1 MSRPAS
7 YQAYNVGQGS
17 VARAQRAASSDPA
30 GCVRAQPEYASKYD
44 CEHNKPSD
52 KLCVPHYINGAAF
65 SRFAPYSRD
74 SVACRGPSAPQL
86 APRELDD
93 SALIEASGWEHLDD
107 LSLKLSMGSI
117 ASFSYRADEKAHTV
131 HFQQSDLV
139 EALDMPLLYVY
150 SKPHGAG
157 VMRLELNMSNGRA
170 TLSWPIGNGFAVVK
184 YAII

>member
-52 KLCVPHYINGAAF
+52 KLCVPHYLNGVG
-65 SRFAPYSRD
+65 RFAPYSRD
-74 SVACRGPSAPQL
+74 SLACRGPSAPQL

-93 SALIEASGWEHLDD
+93 SALIEASGWEHLDN
-107 LSLKLSMGSI
+107 LSLKLGMGSI
-117 ASFSYRADEKAHTV
+117 ATFSYRAEGQVHTV
-131 HFQQSDLV
+131 HFHQSDLV
-139 EALDMPLLYVY
+139 EALDMPLMYVY
-150 SKPHGAG
+150 SKPHDAG

-170 TLSWPIGNGFAVVK
+170 MISFPMGRGFAVVK